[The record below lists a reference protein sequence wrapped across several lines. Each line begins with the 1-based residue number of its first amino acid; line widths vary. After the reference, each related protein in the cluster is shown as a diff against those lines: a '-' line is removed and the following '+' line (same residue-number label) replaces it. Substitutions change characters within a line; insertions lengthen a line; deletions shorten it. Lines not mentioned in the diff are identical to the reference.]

1 MWAAIPF
8 HVVHDSA
15 KRSTIPVM
23 TKMRTASQRN
33 PGPLPVESADHFPWN
48 HRTTSTGIRIRN
60 GKDLPI
66 HEFQPPQTWRSGS
79 DGAMPHWGQGE
90 FFRNLSIAAMKD
102 FESITAPRR
111 YAGQQS

>member
-1 MWAAIPF
+1 MG
-8 HVVHDSA
+8 
-15 KRSTIPVM
+15 T
-23 TKMRTASQRN
+23 MRTIDALPTWDDQTGPCGDAS
-33 PGPLPVESADHFPWN
+33 LES
-48 HRTTSTGIRIRN
+48 RVRK